1 MKKKI
6 LALLL
11 ASMLVLALAAC
22 GNGNA
27 TPSADPSEAPT
38 ESQAVSSELKAI
50 PKEELKVGFIYI
62 GDINDGGYTQA
73 HDKGRLAL
81 EEMGISCLYKENVQE
96 NADCETAVRELID
109 QGCNVIYA
117 TSFGHM
123 TYTANVAKEYP
134 NVYFGHATGNMT
146 LSNMCNYMGRVI
158 EARYLTG
165 IVAGLSTK
173 SNKIGYVAAK
183 PIPEVI
189 RGINAFTLGVRS
201 VNPDATVEV
210 IWTDTW
216 YDVAKERQAAVELL
230 GKGVDVLAQHQ
241 DSTACQ
247 LAAQEAGALCI
258 GYNTSTPDAAPK
270 AYLTAALFN
279 WAKFYT
285 DNVQS
290 IIDGTWKPASYWE
303 GLKAGWVDI
312 DKLTDLCP
320 EGAQAKVDEAKQAII
335 DGSLVLFSGEVKD
348 QNGEVKATDMTN
360 DAIYNMTWFVEGVI
374 GTIPQ

>member
-1 MKKKI
+1 MKKRV

-11 ASMLVLALAAC
+11 ASMLALALAAC
-22 GNGNA
+22 GNGGANTSA
-27 TPSADPSEAPT
+27 APSDTPTD
-38 ESQAVSSELKAI
+38 SELKAI
-50 PKEELKVGFIYI
+50 PKDELKVGFVYI
-62 GDINDGGYTQA
+62 GDINDGGYTQG

-109 QGCNVIYA
+109 QGCNVVYA

-123 TYTANVAKEYP
+123 TYVANVAKEHP
-134 NVYFGHATGNMT
+134 DIYFGHATGNMT
-146 LSNMCNYMGRVI
+146 SGNLCNYMGRVI

-165 IVAGLSTK
+165 IVAGLSTEG
-173 SNKIGYVAAK
+173 NKIGYVAAK

-258 GYNTSTPDAAPK
+258 GYNTPTPDAAPK

-290 IIDGTWKPASYWE
+290 IMDGTWQPASYWE

-312 DKLTDLCP
+312 DELSALCP
-320 EGAQAKVDEAKQAII
+320 AEAQEKVDAAKQAMI
-335 DGSLVLFSGEVKD
+335 DGSLVLFSGDVKD
-348 QNGEVKATDMTN
+348 QSGEVKETDMS
-360 DAIYNMTWFVEGVI
+360 DEAIYNMTWFIEGVV
-374 GTIPQ
+374 GAIPQ